1 MSRQFPAIIVG
12 GPPHSGKSV
21 LTYSLSQALRQ
32 RHSAHYV
39 LRACPDGEGDWNME
53 AQPETVR
60 VLRAKGQFT
69 TAFVDRVCRDLER
82 RHLPL
87 LVDVGGRPTAE
98 QQRIFDF
105 CTHAILV
112 SSEPALLAEWRTI
125 IERHGPTVI
134 AELVST
140 LTGVNAIQS
149 EFPTLSAEIAGLER
163 FHAAEGPVFDALVDR
178 VAAVFNFQEAEIREM
193 HLHTA
198 PVELTV
204 DLDRLACA
212 LELLNADGRWHP
224 HALRP
229 LLEYLPAHEPL
240 AIYGRGPGWLYAALS
255 AHTSPAPFWQFDAR
269 LGWVQPI
276 MFQRR
281 RTDAEPWPIGWR
293 VGGPEAQVP
302 VLTAVVNGAYVD
314 YSELEGMAVPDL
326 DTGRGLIISG
336 KLPHWVL
343 TGLVRTFEDAP
354 WLAAYQ
360 PQLGT
365 NAIIVASRGH
375 TRRVG
380 DLEPLPPGT
389 GDGAP
394 DT

>member
-32 RHSAHYV
+32 RHIAHYV

-53 AQPETVR
+53 AQPDTVR
-60 VLRAKGQFT
+60 LLRAKGQFT
-69 TAFVDRVCRDLER
+69 TAFVDCVCRDLER

-105 CTHAILV
+105 CTHAILL
-112 SSEPALLAEWRTI
+112 SSEPALLAEWRTM
-125 IERHGPTVI
+125 IERRGPTVI

-140 LTGVNAIQS
+140 QTETAGLHS
-149 EFPTLSAEIAGLER
+149 LSPTLTAHISGLER
-163 FHAAEGPVFDALVDR
+163 FHQAEGPVFDVLVER
-178 VAAVFNFQEAEIREM
+178 VETVFRFDQGELREM
-193 HLHTA
+193 HLRAA
-198 PVELTV
+198 PVEIAV
-204 DLDRLACA
+204 EIDRLGRT
-212 LELLNADGRWHP
+212 LKLLDVDEKWHP
-224 HALRP
+224 QALRP

-240 AIYGRGPGWLYAALS
+240 AAYGRGPGWLYAAMS
-255 AHTSPAPFWQFDAR
+255 AHAFPAPFWQFDAR

-276 MFQRR
+276 LLHRR
-281 RTDAEPWPIGWR
+281 RTDAESRPIGWR
-293 VGGPEAQVP
+293 VSNLGAQVP
-302 VLTAVVNGAYVD
+302 MLTAVIAGAYVD
-314 YSELEGMAVPDL
+314 YSELDGMAVPDL
-326 DTGRGLIISG
+326 DTGRGLVISG

-354 WLAAYQ
+354 WIAAYQ

-365 NAIIVASRGH
+365 NAIIVASWGH

-380 DLEPLPPGT
+380 DLESLPPGQN
-389 GDGAP
+389 DRAP
-394 DT
+394 GT